1 MAVKPMTGQAFPPSP
16 RRAPVLASVLAT
28 GLMLTAASCSHL
40 TPLGPAPP
48 QPHHL
53 RSPIVLQAMSV
64 QNPTPAGGCPAGFTK
79 LSAPGQGPGCYR
91 PLGAPVTITS
101 AAVAPGPTVGPAS
114 PSDAPPSGYGLLIA
128 LPAAERAELTAV
140 SSQAYDSR
148 GALGISVAG
157 RTWALPTV
165 MAPFTHGQFEILLP
179 SRNEM
184 LQLQR
189 ILASPG

>member
-1 MAVKPMTGQAFPPSP
+1 MPFQPPP
-16 RRAPVLASVLAT
+16 RPAPVLASVLAA
-28 GLMLTAASCSHL
+28 GLMLTVAGCSHL
-40 TPLGPAPP
+40 TPLGPAAP

-53 RSPIVLQAMSV
+53 RSPIVLQAMRV

-91 PLGAPVTITS
+91 PLSAPVTITS
-101 AAVAPGPTVGPAS
+101 AAVSPGPTVGAAS
-114 PSDAPPSGYGLLIA
+114 PPDAPPPGYGHLIA

-165 MAPFTHGQFEILLP
+165 MAPFTHGQFEIVLP

-184 LQLQR
+184 LHLQR

>member
-1 MAVKPMTGQAFPPSP
+1 MPFQPPP
-16 RRAPVLASVLAT
+16 RPAPVLASVLAA
-28 GLMLTAASCSHL
+28 GLMLTAVSCSHL
-40 TPLGPAPP
+40 TPLGPAARP

-64 QNPTPAGGCPAGFTK
+64 QNPTPAEKCPAGFTK
-79 LSAPGQGPGCYR
+79 LPAPGQGPGCYR

-101 AAVAPGPTVGPAS
+101 AAVSPGPTAGPAS
-114 PSDAPPSGYGLLIA
+114 PSGAPPTVYGLFIA

-157 RTWALPTV
+157 KTWALPPV
-165 MAPFTHGQFEILLP
+165 MAPFTHGQFEIVVS
-179 SRNEM
+179 SRNEF

-189 ILASPG
+189 ILTSPD